1 MKLTD
6 IRTYAIR
13 QQVRVRFS
21 ITNGMECVIN
31 EHGIS
36 KVPVLK
42 RPPDFNLEQ
51 EFSRA
56 SDFTVEPVAAGNG
69 RRAQK
74 PEMLS
79 RAELEI
85 RIGATPSPAHA
96 VAEHDE

>member
-21 ITNGMECVIN
+21 IANGMECVIN

-36 KVPVLK
+36 KVPVLN

-51 EFSRA
+51 EFSRV
-56 SDFTVEPVAAGNG
+56 SDFTVETVAPGND

-74 PEMLS
+74 REMLS
-79 RAELEI
+79 RAELEA
-85 RIGATPSPAHA
+85 RTGATPSPARA
-96 VAEHDE
+96 AAEHDE

>member
-21 ITNGMECVIN
+21 ITNGMECIIN

-36 KVPVLK
+36 KVPLLN

-51 EFSRA
+51 EFSRV

-74 PEMLS
+74 REMFS
-79 RAELEI
+79 RAELEA
-85 RIGATPSPAHA
+85 RIGAAPSAAHT